1 MSRILVTG
9 GAGFVG
15 SNLVSRLVKEK
26 HEVIVL
32 DDLSSGLESLVANGA
47 HLMQGSITDEDAL
60 TECFS
65 HKPDYVVHMAALF
78 ANQNSVDHPS
88 DDLKV
93 NSEGFGKS
101 APIFKSLWRAKTSIH
116 IFIVCLWKWK

>member
-1 MSRILVTG
+1 M
-9 GAGFVG
+9 
-15 SNLVSRLVKEK
+15 
-26 HEVIVL
+26 
-32 DDLSSGLESLVANGA
+32 ANGA

-93 NSEGFGKS
+93 NGEGTVKCSNIQKLMACKNFYTHLHRV
-101 APIFKSLWRAKTSIH
+101 FMEMEVT
-116 IFIVCLWKWK
+116 